1 MIKITRPRKRRRIG
15 FNPQFMEFGPMGK
28 NCHEDVITL
37 KIEEAESLRLMDL
50 ENLDQQ
56 ACADLMNIGRTTFQR
71 IYKEARKKI
80 ADSIINGKRLTI
92 ENEENNIPMG
102 KGHHGK
108 HGKW

>member
-1 MIKITRPRKRRRIG
+1 
-15 FNPQFMEFGPMGK
+15 MGQD
-28 NCHEDVITL
+28 CHEEVITL

-80 ADSIINGKRLTI
+80 ADSIINGKRLMI
-92 ENEENNIPMG
+92 ENEETNIPMG
-102 KGHHGK
+102 NGHRGR

>member
-1 MIKITRPRKRRRIG
+1 
-15 FNPQFMEFGPMGK
+15 MGQ
-28 NCHEDVITL
+28 NCHEEVITL

-80 ADSIINGKRLTI
+80 ADSIINGKRLMI
-92 ENEENNIPMG
+92 ENEKNNIQMG
-102 KGHHGK
+102 NGHHGR